1 MFTPAR
7 LKGGGMENSS
17 FRETFEEGA
26 IEPQI
31 FIKDGRDKRAQPDH
45 FSQFQGGETEAW
57 EKRGVWPKLTQ

>member
-7 LKGGGMENSS
+7 LKGGGVENSS
-17 FRETFEEGA
+17 FREAFEEGA

-31 FIKDGRDKRAQPDH
+31 FTKGGRDKRAQPGH
-45 FSQFQGGETEAW
+45 FSQSQGSETEAW